1 MNENI
6 DLTEILAGCPVGT
19 EFYHLV
25 FGTVCFAGIEMDMIY
40 PIKFTMPDNNNMSGV
55 TSAGLSNIYYKG
67 ECVLVPSKDQRDW
80 SKFERFWDKPKV
92 ERIDVNTFQ
101 PFDKIL
107 ARNSN
112 RENWTIEYYSYGKE
126 VSFGNE
132 DKYIQ
137 GLVYS
142 WKYVIPYNED
152 TKHLIGTDND
162 CPEYYKWWKVESGF
176 WGRNRI

>member
-40 PIKFTMPDNNNMSGV
+40 PIKFTMPENNNMSGV

-80 SKFERFWDKPKV
+80 SKFERFWDKPK
-92 ERIDVNTFQ
+92 IDKFDVNTLQ
-101 PFDKIL
+101 PFDKVLVRADNKSIWEPDFFGYKGEDYDTCVMCISDRIL
-107 ARNSN
+107 V
-112 RENWTIEYYSYGKE
+112 E
-126 VSFGNE
+126 
-132 DKYIQ
+132 
-137 GLVYS
+137 S
-142 WKYVIPYNED
+142 WEQCIPYNEE
-152 TKHLIGTDND
+152 TKHLVGTRED
-162 CPEYYKWWKVESGF
+162 CPEYYKWWEE
-176 WGRNRI
+176 

>member
-40 PIKFTMPDNNNMSGV
+40 PIKFTMPENNNMSGV

-80 SKFERFWDKPKV
+80 SKFERFWDKPK
-92 ERIDVNTFQ
+92 IDKFDVNTLQ
-101 PFDKIL
+101 PFDRVLVRDIS
-107 ARNSN
+107 R
-112 RENWTIEYYSYGKE
+112 TIWR
-126 VSFGNE
+126 VDLFGHITGNH
-132 DKYIQ
+132 KCWCTNI
-137 GLVYS
+137 
-142 WKYVIPYNED
+142 WNMCIPYNDD
-152 TKHLIGTDND
+152 TKHLLGTDVD
-162 CPEYYKWWKVESGF
+162 CPDYYKWWEE
-176 WGRNRI
+176 